1 MKLEVPL
8 ESAYLDKNE
17 RDLWIVTL
25 GEGRYKTI
33 KAAFYACEGK
43 YAAEYAKMEYPGL
56 YVISYQLATEAYKW
70 RKS

>member
-8 ESAYLDKNE
+8 DSAYVDKND

-25 GEGRYKTI
+25 GESRYKTTQ
-33 KAAFYACEGK
+33 AAFYACEGK
-43 YAAEYAKMEYPGL
+43 YAAEYAKMDYPNL
-56 YVISYQLATEAYKW
+56 YVVSYQLATEAYKW